1 MKILLADDH
10 SAIRHRLK
18 QLLLEAYPASQIEE
32 VADGGGL
39 IRLALTGGW
48 DLVIA
53 DISMPVVNGLEA
65 CTSRKQKMQAFR
77 EFYLGLAQDRSWPI
91 LTLEFKLF
99 ALRHPGSK
107 ERLRKAFEMAKP
119 TRKPAS
125 ARDFERVWT
134 TSKLS
139 WRATSGTALSPP
151 KST

>member
-48 DLVIA
+48 GLVIA

-65 CTSRKQKMQAFR
+65 
-77 EFYLGLAQDRSWPI
+77 
-91 LTLEFKLF
+91 
-99 ALRHPGSK
+99 LRQIRGHYPVLPVLLISTYRRDEYADHAIRAG
-107 ERLRKAFEMAKP
+107 
-119 TRKPAS
+119 AS
-125 ARDFERVWT
+125 AYLCKEEANEE
-134 TSKLS
+134 LI
-139 WRATSGTALSPP
+139 P
-151 KST
+151 